1 MLGVVFGVGSVIA
14 MLAVGEGASQSALEQ
29 IKKLGS
35 TNILIYSLQPAEEAS
50 AQRQNARMSMYGLTY
65 DDFARIAETIPD
77 IRNVTPVKVVRQQ
90 GQLGDRIKDLRIVG
104 TTPTWFE
111 LVRRPL
117 IAGRVLSDVDAG
129 DAANVVILTEHGA
142 RRLLATEQAIGQQI
156 RIAGIFFNVIG
167 IIKSE
172 HAPAGSVQL
181 PDSEVDAYIPLS
193 VARGRFGDVTIRFTT
208 GSRTRERVEL
218 HQIIAE
224 APSID

>member
-35 TNILIYSLQPAEEAS
+35 TNILIHSLQPAEEAGS
-50 AQRQNARMSMYGLTY
+50 QRQNARMSMYGLTY
-65 DDFARIAETIPD
+65 DDFARLSETIPD
-77 IRNVTPVKVVRQQ
+77 VRNVTPVKVVRQQ
-90 GQLGDRIKDLRIVG
+90 GQLGDRIMDLRIVG
-104 TTPTWFE
+104 TTPTWFG

-117 IAGRVLSDVDAG
+117 LAGRVLTELDEGAQ
-129 DAANVVILTEHGA
+129 VVILTEHGA

-208 GSRTRERVEL
+208 GSRTRE
-218 HQIIAE
+218 
-224 APSID
+224 